1 MLKKVGDQKKKKSK
15 RIILKA
21 KKPNGFE
28 ESEGNFEKPK
38 KPDNDN
44 DDEDDNDIK
53 KKKSKRKTFT
63 PPKLEE
69 IEKYVLE
76 KKLNVDAKKFYDYFN
91 EGNWID
97 SKGNKVKSWKQKLLT
112 WNGYSNNQKETKKT
126 NFEGREYSSGE
137 LDFLYANGGG
147 NNAN

>member
-21 KKPNGFE
+21 KNPNGFE
-28 ESEGNFEKPK
+28 ESEGNFEKLK

-76 KKLNVDAKKFYDYFN
+76 KKLNVDAKKFYDYFT

-97 SKGNKVKSWKQKLLT
+97 SKGNQVKSWKQKLLT
-112 WNGYSNNQKETKKT
+112 WNGYSSNQKEQKKS
-126 NFEGREYSSGE
+126 NFEAREYSSGE

-147 NNAN
+147 KNVN

>member
-1 MLKKVGDQKKKKSK
+1 MLKKVGDQRKKKSK

-28 ESEGNFEKPK
+28 ENEGNFEEPK
-38 KPDNDN
+38 KPDNEDDN
-44 DDEDDNDIK
+44 EDDNDIK

-97 SKGNKVKSWKQKLLT
+97 SKGNQVKSWKQKLLT

-126 NFEGREYSSGE
+126 NFDGREYSSGE
-137 LDFLYANGGG
+137 LDFLYANGGIKQ
-147 NNAN
+147 